1 MKVSREATTSGAGDA
16 NGYDLLLQAS
26 VGSWLCPV
34 WHLPFLSHT
43 CGCSPASAIDAP
55 IQPTLDSMAGERGRQ
70 WAHLAGRHLARL
82 PAVTLVPTGL
92 SNLFPEELHVFPPT
106 THPAEAGDPDV
117 PCDATWENLLGE
129 MPSGQGHSASP
140 ERDLCIR
147 WGNNQDLRELVPG
160 PLLFHCFKAWSLE
173 D

>member
-1 MKVSREATTSGAGDA
+1 MTSGAGDA

-34 WHLPFLSHT
+34 WHLPFLSHA
-43 CGCSPASAIDAP
+43 CGCSPASATDAP
-55 IQPTLDSMAGERGRQ
+55 IQPTLDSMAGERGWQ
-70 WAHLAGRHLARL
+70 WAYLAGRHLARL
-82 PAVTLVPTGL
+82 PAVTLAPTGL
-92 SNLFPEELHVFPPT
+92 SNLFPGELHVFPPT
-106 THPAEAGDPDV
+106 ILPAEARDPHA
-117 PCDATWENLLGE
+117 PCDATWENLGE

-147 WGNNQDLRELVPG
+147 WGNHQDLREFIPG
-160 PLLFHCFKAWSLE
+160 PLLFLSFKARSLE